1 MRKILAIWAAKL
13 ASIAGEI
20 SGKEI
25 VLDSRSDSAQDLPRP
40 YSEIKGRDKQGRYR
54 HLRNQRKDDDE

>member
-13 ASIAGEI
+13 ASIAGRLV
-20 SGKEI
+20 GKK
-25 VLDSRSDSAQDLPRP
+25 SRSDSAQDLPRP
-40 YSEIKGRDKQGRYR
+40 YSEIKGRDKQRRYR